1 MRRSL
6 PSTRL
11 RHFGAL
17 AVLALIVAATTL
29 GLAHAETPLPAA
41 GQAAVV
47 K

>member
-11 RHFGAL
+11 RHIGAL
-17 AVLALIVAATTL
+17 AMLALIVAATTL
-29 GLAHAETPLPAA
+29 GLAHAETPLPAGA
-41 GQAAVV
+41 SSAIV

>member
-29 GLAHAETPLPAA
+29 GLAHAESSLPAGA
-41 GQAAVV
+41 QASII

>member
-29 GLAHAETPLPAA
+29 GLAHADTSLPAGA
-41 GQAAVV
+41 QAAVV

>member
-29 GLAHAETPLPAA
+29 GLAHAETPLPSGA
-41 GQAAVV
+41 QPAVV

>member
-11 RHFGAL
+11 RHLGAL

-29 GLAHAETPLPAA
+29 GLAHADTSLPI
-41 GQAAVV
+41 GSQARIV

>member
-11 RHFGAL
+11 RHLGAL
-17 AVLALIVAATTL
+17 AMLALIVAATTL
-29 GLAHAETPLPAA
+29 GLAHAETSLPT
-41 GQAAVV
+41 GSHAVIL